1 MATYDYKDHVIY
13 PAFCFKASPTHFT
26 WVKMSVAD
34 VHRLQKPRSFEG
46 QRIYF
51 YKNHPIR
58 FVTIAGLIVS
68 KAEVYRR
75 TILTI
80 DDSSGALAEV
90 VIPHSSD
97 PKQQPG
103 SSIKQ
108 TESSQ
113 SNPNTSGQVEP
124 ESQEDFT
131 LDAKDTNPKSGVSL
145 VQHVHVSTTDQSIID
160 ISGLV
165 PGTMVKV
172 KGTLTSWRGVI
183 QLNMERFH
191 ILRDTNAEMVFLN
204 ERLQFLVEVL
214 SSPWVLSDEEIEMLR
229 REGEDGDLRAAEERS
244 KAQIR
249 VKRRAER
256 EEKDAKHILRRYKH
270 EERER
275 EKEAVVCR
283 EEGERIMREILE
295 RKRAKLARGENSES
309 P

>member
-1 MATYDYKDHVIY
+1 MATYDYLDHAIY
-13 PAFCFKASPTHFT
+13 PAFCFKASPTHFA

-68 KAEVYRR
+68 KTEVYHR

-80 DDSSGALAEV
+80 DDSSGAIIEV
-90 VIPHSSD
+90 IVPHSSD
-97 PKQQPG
+97 PQHQP
-103 SSIKQ
+103 SSSTKQ

-113 SNPNTSGQVEP
+113 SKPNTNGNTES

-131 LDAKDTNPKSGVSL
+131 MDAKDINPKYGVGL
-145 VQHVHVSTTDQSIID
+145 IQHVHVSTTDQSIID
-160 ISGLV
+160 ISDLV
-165 PGTMVKV
+165 PGTMARV
-172 KGTLTSWRGVI
+172 KGTLSSYRGMI

-204 ERLQFLVEVL
+204 ERLQFFVEVL
-214 SSPWVLSDEEIEMLR
+214 SSPWVLSDEEVEILR

-244 KAQIR
+244 KAQMR

-283 EEGERIMREILE
+283 EEGERIMREILQ
-295 RKRAKLARGENSES
+295 RKRVKRGRGEDSES

>member
-1 MATYDYKDHVIY
+1 MATYDYTDHVIY
-13 PAFCFKASPTHFT
+13 PAFCFKASPTHFA

-80 DDSSGALAEV
+80 DDSSGAILEV

-97 PKQQPG
+97 PQHQPS

-108 TESSQ
+108 AESSQ
-113 SNPNTSGQVEP
+113 SKSNTDGQAEP
-124 ESQEDFT
+124 ASQEDFT
-131 LDAKDTNPKSGVSL
+131 LDAKDTKPNSGVAIA
-145 VQHVHVSTTDQSIID
+145 QHVHVSTTDQSIID
-160 ISGLV
+160 ISDLV

-172 KGTLTSWRGVI
+172 KGTLTSFRGII

-214 SSPWVLSDEEIEMLR
+214 SSPWVLSDEEIEILR
-229 REGEDGDLRAAEERS
+229 REGEDGDLRAAAERS
-244 KAQIR
+244 KTQMR

-295 RKRAKLARGENSES
+295 RKRVKRAKGEDSE
-309 P
+309 PP